1 MIRRT
6 PCEYYLKYL
15 LVHPDSYSTDDI
27 KLALREHQLDF
38 PGDIPV
44 SRLRERLVK
53 PATFRPAD
61 KRHSATFRFLVRE
74 GIYYLFHLD
83 DETRAAIFLLKR
95 PRAKEMIEAMTIAGD
110 PISFILHRLKAM
122 GIKVTEKALQRYLF
136 YFWNLELVDRTELH
150 ALMQMR
156 VSSMATDGEDLAST
170 LRHKAMQ
177 RAAYNDPRM
186 VALNSPVPAFA
197 GIFNQMRTGYMP
209 PPIDLPTVM
218 SRVREIMIL
227 RSAESGLDRGPMA
240 ARNSLDFSGA
250 AKNVHELLEAIGTPD
265 DELKRDLTSLL
276 LAHSD
281 APVPTIH
288 QLTHGEHTVDVQ
300 PTTEHVV
307 K

>member
-6 PCEYYLKYL
+6 PCEFYLKYL
-15 LVHPDSYSTDDI
+15 LVHPDNYSVDDI

-44 SRLRERLVK
+44 NRLRERLVK
-53 PATFRPAD
+53 PTTFRPYD
-61 KRHSATFRFLVRE
+61 KRHSGTFRFLVKE
-74 GIYYLFHLD
+74 GIYHLFHPN
-83 DETRAAIFLLKR
+83 EEMRAAIFLLKR
-95 PRAKEMIEAMTIAGD
+95 PRAKEMIEAMTIACD
-110 PISFILHRLKAM
+110 PNSFILHRLKTM
-122 GIKVTEKALQRYLF
+122 GIKVPEKALQRYLF

-156 VSSMATDGEDLAST
+156 VSSMSLDGDDVAST

-186 VALNSPVPAFA
+186 VALNSPVPTFA
-197 GIFNQMRTGYMP
+197 GIFNQMRAGYMP

-227 RSAESGLDRGPMA
+227 RSAESGLDRGPMS
-240 ARNSLDFSGA
+240 ARNSLDFTGA

-276 LAHSD
+276 MAHDS
-281 APVPTIH
+281 ASVPTIH
-288 QLTHGEHTVDVQ
+288 QLTQGDHTVDVQ